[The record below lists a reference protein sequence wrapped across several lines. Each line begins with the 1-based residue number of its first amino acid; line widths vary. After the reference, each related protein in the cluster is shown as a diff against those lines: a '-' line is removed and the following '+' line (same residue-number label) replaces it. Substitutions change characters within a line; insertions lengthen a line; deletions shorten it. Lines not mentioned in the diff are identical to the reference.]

1 MVGQCSIRL
10 DLSSF
15 CCCAG
20 PPEDE
25 WTNMVHLIAAAASES
40 ITSLICFLN
49 GTAAQA
55 KLAKPQPSG
64 MQLLAAFSNAQQYTS
79 VTALPGCNAT
89 RPEIPASLHSIL
101 QGLRRT
107 LSADPARPH
116 ECLLEVIQAIKE
128 WKDNVLSS
136 CDGSG
141 CVLGSAGMP
150 SFKQGLPVRIMLNGS
165 FEKDCLDSND
175 LVELFCCCPKGSPL
189 LQPRATI
196 SLIR

>member
-79 VTALPGCNAT
+79 VTALPGCNAPGQRFLHCFT
-89 RPEIPASLHSIL
+89 AFCKASGAH
-101 QGLRRT
+101 
-107 LSADPARPH
+107 
-116 ECLLEVIQAIKE
+116 CLLTQQGHMNAC
-128 WKDNVLSS
+128 LR
-136 CDGSG
+136 
-141 CVLGSAGMP
+141 
-150 SFKQGLPVRIMLNGS
+150 SFKQSKSGKTMCSAAVMVAAVFWAVLG
-165 FEKDCLDSND
+165 CLLSNKA
-175 LVELFCCCPKGSPL
+175 CP
-189 LQPRATI
+189 
-196 SLIR
+196 

>member
-1 MVGQCSIRL
+1 
-10 DLSSF
+10 
-15 CCCAG
+15 
-20 PPEDE
+20 
-25 WTNMVHLIAAAASES
+25 MVHLIAAAASES

-64 MQLLAAFSNAQQYTS
+64 MQLLAAFSHAQQYTS

>member
-1 MVGQCSIRL
+1 M
-10 DLSSF
+10 DLGLIPF
-15 CCCAG
+15 CCCFSG

-25 WTNMVHLIAAAASES
+25 WRNMVHLIAAAASES

-49 GTAAQA
+49 HTAAQA
-55 KLAKPQPSG
+55 KPARPQPSG
-64 MQLLAAFSNAQQYTS
+64 TQLLAALSNAQQYAS
-79 VTALPGCNAT
+79 VTALPGFNAT
-89 RPEIPASLHSIL
+89 RPEVPASLHSIL
-101 QGLRRT
+101 QDLSGK

-128 WKDNVLSS
+128 WKDSVLST

-141 CVLGSAGMP
+141 YVLSIAGMP
-150 SFKQGLPVRIMLNGS
+150 SFKQGLPVRIMLNSS

-175 LVELFCCCPKGSPL
+175 LVELFFCCPKGSPL
-189 LQPRATI
+189 LQPRATV

>member
-1 MVGQCSIRL
+1 MALGLIA
-10 DLSSF
+10 F
-15 CCCAG
+15 CFCCAG

-25 WTNMVHLIAAAASES
+25 WRNMVYLIAAAASES

-49 GTAAQA
+49 HTAAQA
-55 KLAKPQPSG
+55 KLAKPRPSG
-64 MQLLAAFSNAQQYTS
+64 TQLLTEVSYAKQYTS
-79 VTALPGCNAT
+79 VMALPGCNAT

-101 QGLRRT
+101 QDLSGT
-107 LSADPARPH
+107 LFADPAKPH

-128 WKDNVLSS
+128 WKDNVLSI

-141 CVLGSAGMP
+141 YVLGSAGMP
-150 SFKQGLPVRIMLNGS
+150 LFKQGLPVRIMLNGS

-175 LVELFCCCPKGSPL
+175 LVELFCCCPEGSPL
-189 LQPRATI
+189 LQPRATV